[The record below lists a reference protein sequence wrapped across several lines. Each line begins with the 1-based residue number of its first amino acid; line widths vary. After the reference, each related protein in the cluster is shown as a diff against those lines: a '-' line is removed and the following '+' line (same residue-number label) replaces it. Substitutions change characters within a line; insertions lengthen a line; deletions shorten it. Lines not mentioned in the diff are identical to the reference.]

1 MFSDGHRA
9 EKRERWRCEGG
20 HQKDCKALSSDYH
33 DDDDGDDDADEDDYA
48 DDDDEDDDDKDD
60 NAFNKRK
67 RYTIS
72 LAVSNPCEENIQRIE
87 DVEAHEARKRKSPQI
102 SSPSSS

>member
-33 DDDDGDDDADEDDYA
+33 DVNDDGDDDGDEIDNN
-48 DDDDEDDDDKDD
+48 DDEIT
-60 NAFNKRK
+60 
-67 RYTIS
+67 TITVI
-72 LAVSNPCEENIQRIE
+72 LCFPLL
-87 DVEAHEARKRKSPQI
+87 
-102 SSPSSS
+102 